1 VAGREPPP
9 TCLHDCRSALRVAA
23 SSRIQSLGRVRSLTR
38 RSSELATID
47 PVKML
52 SGVPI
57 FEGLT
62 KKELKAI
69 ADAAKQVTHAAGSTL
84 AREGES
90 GVGFFLIL
98 EGVASVTVGDRSRG
112 KLGPG
117 DFFGEISLL
126 DQGPRTATV
135 VAQTPVT
142 TLGLTAW
149 SFKRLV
155 EQNPSIASKML
166 KVMANR
172 LRASS
177 RDLTH

>member
-1 VAGREPPP
+1 V
-9 TCLHDCRSALRVAA
+9 
-23 SSRIQSLGRVRSLTR
+23 
-38 RSSELATID
+38 ATID

-57 FEGLT
+57 FEGLA
-62 KKELKAI
+62 KKELQAI
-69 ADAAKQVTHAAGSTL
+69 AGAAKQVTHAAGSTL

-90 GVGFFLIL
+90 GLGFFLIL
-98 EGVASVTVGDRSRG
+98 DGIASVTVGDRPRG

-135 VAQTPVT
+135 VAQTSIT

-155 EQNPSIASKML
+155 EQNPSIAAKML

>member
-1 VAGREPPP
+1 M
-9 TCLHDCRSALRVAA
+9 T
-23 SSRIQSLGRVRSLTR
+23 
-38 RSSELATID
+38 D

-52 SGVPI
+52 AEVPI

-62 KKELKAI
+62 KKELQAI
-69 ADAAKQVTHAAGSTL
+69 AAAGKQVTHAAGSTL

-90 GVGFFLIL
+90 GLGFFLIID
-98 EGVASVTVGDRSRG
+98 GVASVIVGGKTRR

-142 TLGLTAW
+142 TFGLTAW
-149 SFKRLV
+149 VFKRLV
-155 EQNPSIASKML
+155 EQNPSIAAKML
-166 KVMANR
+166 KVMAQR
-172 LRASS
+172 LRASTTQV
-177 RDLTH
+177 TH